1 MVVPEIHCLFSPIL
15 VGPIT
20 SFCAFALL
28 RFSPHRSNADLK
40 ARTLAVLCPDYLV
53 LQIFVAELLQAPK
66 RERERR
72 ERGKRGKKK
81 MAGGGREAYRN
92 LLKTISKHVT
102 AKTKNPEFR
111 AFIREE
117 FRRHA
122 DLKECDDE
130 QLSIQQKHALA
141 RDYAFLVNS
150 VHAHKDLLMS
160 YNIAVDRE
168 AEQAARLQNTANRVG
183 LSMPKIF
190 EDEKEPGLQQ

>member
-1 MVVPEIHCLFSPIL
+1 
-15 VGPIT
+15 
-20 SFCAFALL
+20 
-28 RFSPHRSNADLK
+28 
-40 ARTLAVLCPDYLV
+40 VLCPDYLV
-53 LQIFVAELLQAPK
+53 LQIFVAEVLQAPK
-66 RERERR
+66 RERERER
-72 ERGKRGKKK
+72 ESEKKKEK

-102 AKTKNPEFR
+102 AKTKNPEFS

-122 DLKECDDE
+122 HLKEGDDE
-130 QLSIQQKHALA
+130 QHSIQRKHALA

-150 VHAHKDLLMS
+150 VHAHKELLMS

-183 LSMPKIF
+183 LSMPKLF
-190 EDEKEPGLQQ
+190 EDEKEPSLQQ

>member
-1 MVVPEIHCLFSPIL
+1 MVFPEIDCSFSPIL

-28 RFSPHRSNADLK
+28 SPQMQCRFEGKHTGSVVSRLLSTADFCCGGF
-40 ARTLAVLCPDYLV
+40 AST
-53 LQIFVAELLQAPK
+53 QK
-66 RERERR
+66 RERER
-72 ERGKRGKKK
+72 EGRGKKEK

-102 AKTKNPEFR
+102 AKTKNPEFS

-122 DLKECDDE
+122 HLKEGDDE
-130 QLSIQQKHALA
+130 QHSIQQKHALA

-150 VHAHKDLLMS
+150 VHAHKELLMS

-183 LSMPKIF
+183 LSMPKLF
-190 EDEKEPGLQQ
+190 EDEREPGLQQ